1 MADPELDVPAPI
13 QTLAVI
19 REEHIQFYDDELT
32 GAQVADGTVYIP
44 LRPICDYLQLNW
56 SGQRQRTLRDAAL
69 AETVQTV
76 EITTNQGLRPMFCL
90 PLEMLPGWLF
100 GLNENKVRPDLQAKV
115 KRYRRECFTVLW
127 RAFGPQRASPLGDTI
142 EPRTGAELA
151 LEIAEAVAALARQ
164 QVDLEGRY
172 TTMADYMRS
181 HVVKTN
187 QTLRRHEER
196 LAGQEDRIEALEL
209 RVGDMATITPTQAGE
224 IAEAVKLVA
233 EALGI
238 RDGSNQYQAVYR
250 ELYKRFGVGSYA
262 HLTQPQYDDAR
273 AWLQRWFQRV
283 APPSPPDTPDIS

>member
-1 MADPELDVPAPI
+1 MADPELDPPVAI
-13 QTLAVI
+13 QALAVI
-19 REEHIQFYDDELT
+19 REEHIQFYDDELI
-32 GAQVADGTVYIP
+32 GAQVANGTVYIP

-100 GLNENKVRPDLQAKV
+100 GLNENKVRLDLQAKV

-127 RAFGPQRASPLGDTI
+127 RAFGPQRANPPGAI
-142 EPRTGAELA
+142 IAPRTGAEMA

-196 LAGQEDRIEALEL
+196 LKGQEDRIEALEL
-209 RVGDMATITPTQAGE
+209 RVGDTVTITPAQAGE

-238 RDGSNQYQAVYR
+238 RDGGNQYQAVYR

-273 AWLQRWFQRV
+273 VWLHRWFQRV
-283 APPSPPDTPDIS
+283 APPSPPDTPDIP